1 MKIVIVGSS
10 SVGKSAIVTRLVQG
24 EFIGDATATCGA
36 DFYNY
41 DCSLSGD
48 IVKMQI
54 WDTAG
59 QERFRSISKSYFR
72 NAVGAI
78 LVFDISN
85 LDSFDELA
93 AWLGDLHSLCA
104 VNAQILLVGNKS
116 DLENERQVSQ
126 QKVKEFAD
134 EHHLEYIETSAKTGK
149 NVVEAFTRLA
159 YEIVTK
165 INNGEIQV
173 AYPIGMSSD
182 ALALANM
189 EDSKKTLCC

>member
-1 MKIVIVGSS
+1 
-10 SVGKSAIVTRLVQG
+10 
-24 EFIGDATATCGA
+24 
-36 DFYNY
+36 
-41 DCSLSGD
+41 
-48 IVKMQI
+48 MQI